1 MLPDA
6 ASGAYISTLAPP
18 AGGAQRKKGMAR
30 VFGVLIQSFVSIA
43 SVAAQI
49 IPGSDNSQGV
59 GFYLD
64 AGALPDGRRKA
75 GK

>member
-1 MLPDA
+1 
-6 ASGAYISTLAPP
+6 
-18 AGGAQRKKGMAR
+18 MAR